1 MSETLSIPIKL
12 SDLGF
17 IESVPSLMKLVLFDK
32 LTELI
37 ASLTS
42 TRVKATIGHNS
53 WLVSN
58 LLVKLNETEAAPF

>member
-42 TRVKATIGHNS
+42 TRVKATIGHN
-53 WLVSN
+53 
-58 LLVKLNETEAAPF
+58 